1 MITFSH
7 NSLFNLKKIYIIPDG
22 LYVKVCGHA
31 NIHLC
36 SPVLKAIGIKDAGIT
51 ATAFLIL
58 QKLGGMTK
66 SM

>member
-7 NSLFNLKKIYIIPDG
+7 NSLFNFKKNIIPDG

-58 QKLGGMTK
+58 QELGGMTK